1 MEIKDQIRQIAVAA
15 KNALPVLAAASSA
28 QKNAALLAAA
38 EEIVKNKQ
46 KILQANER
54 DLTSLR
60 CSAPSP
66 MRERMVLN
74 DARVL
79 AMADGLKKIAE
90 LTDPVGQILKTW
102 AAPAGF
108 TIEKVTVPLGVLCV
122 IYESR
127 PNVTADAAALCLKSG
142 NTVIL
147 RGGADSFNSSFAIWQ
162 CLREGLKKANLP
174 AECIQMVPVKDRE
187 AVGELLKLDDLIDV
201 IIPRGGKSLIERLSK
216 ETRIPMFK
224 HLAGVCHTFVEKSA
238 DIDMAAKVAV
248 NAKMRR
254 TSICGATETL
264 LLDKNLPSESAKKVV
279 DALIAAGC
287 EVRGDAFVKTLNPKV
302 KPAAEDDWG
311 AEYLDAIIN
320 AKQVDGVKGAAAH
333 IAKYGSAHTE
343 SIITSDGAAAEEF
356 LNAVDSAVVMHNAS
370 TQFCDGG
377 EFGFGGEIGISTG
390 RLHARGPVA
399 LEQLVTFKY
408 KVRGNGHV
416 RK

>member
-1 MEIKDQIRQIAVAA
+1 MNNQIREIALAA
-15 KNALPVLAAASSA
+15 KNALPVLAAASAA

-38 EEIVKNKQ
+38 DEIVQNKQ

-54 DLTSLR
+54 DLRSLK
-60 CSAPSP
+60 CSVPAP

-74 DARVL
+74 EARVT
-79 AMADGLKKIAE
+79 AMADGLKKIAQ
-90 LTDPVGQILKTW
+90 LPDPVGQILKTW
-102 AAPAGF
+102 TAPAGF

-147 RGGADSFNSSFAIWQ
+147 RGGADAFNSSFAIWE
-162 CLREGLKKANLP
+162 CLRDGLKKAGLP
-174 AECIQMVPVKDRE
+174 PECAQTVPDKSRE

-216 ETRIPMFK
+216 ETKIPMFK
-224 HLAGVCHTFVEKSA
+224 HLAGVCHTFVEKNA
-238 DIDMAAKVAV
+238 DAGMAAKVVV

-264 LLDKNLPSESAKKVV
+264 LLDKNLPTESAKKVV
-279 DALIAAGC
+279 DALINSGC
-287 EVRGDAFVKTLNPKV
+287 EVRGDAFVQTLNPKV
-302 KPAAEDDWG
+302 KPAAETDWG
-311 AEYLDAIIN
+311 TEYLDAIIN
-320 AKQVDGVKGAAAH
+320 AGQVDGVAGAAAH
-333 IAKYGSAHTE
+333 IAKYGTAHTE
-343 SIITSDGAAAEEF
+343 SIITSDAAAAEKF
-356 LNAVDSAVVMHNAS
+356 LNSVDSAVVMHNAS

-408 KVRGNGHV
+408 KVRGEGHV